1 MSSVKL
7 TSDAGAVSNV
17 ESAPLPKKKFVIKK
31 KAVDVVVA
39 VPSLALTKG
48 QEVEELI
55 REWYTTRNLPIP
67 PEEIQICRNIDIE
80 EAAAFK
86 KFMEKPIDIKPAY
99 GTPEFWKDY
108 WAKKKAK
115 EAVPASAKVKN
126 S

>member
-7 TSDAGAVSNV
+7 TTDAGAVPNI

-31 KAVDVVVA
+31 KTVA
-39 VPSLALTKG
+39 VAETEPAPFLALTKG

-115 EAVPASAKVKN
+115 ESASKE
-126 S
+126 

>member
-7 TSDAGAVSNV
+7 TNDAGAVSNV

-31 KAVDVVVA
+31 KTVDVAVA

-48 QEVEELI
+48 QEVEELV

-115 EAVPASAKVKN
+115 DASKD
-126 S
+126 